1 MIYASYSGVVKI
13 STKNMWNAIPLR
25 NLILSAVS
33 KRQGVILDTDL
44 YTLVQRQDKN
54 ASLDR
59 LNKELMRLEIEG
71 LIHVSQITKTKR
83 RVEIIKDRQLV
94 TIAED

>member
-1 MIYASYSGVVKI
+1 
-13 STKNMWNAIPLR
+13 MWNAIPLR
-25 NLILSAVS
+25 NLILNSVA

-44 YTLVQRQDKN
+44 VTLVQRADKN

-59 LNKELMRLEIEG
+59 INKELMRLEIEG

-83 RVEIIKDRQLV
+83 RVEIIKDKQLV

>member
-1 MIYASYSGVVKI
+1 MKI

-25 NLILSAVS
+25 NLILNAVS

-44 YTLVQRQDKN
+44 VTLVQRADKN

-59 LNKELMRLEIEG
+59 INKELMRLEIEG
-71 LIHVSQITKTKR
+71 IIHVSQITKTKR
-83 RVEIIKDRQLV
+83 RVEIIKDKQLV

>member
-13 STKNMWNAIPLR
+13 STKNMWKAIPLR
-25 NLILSAVS
+25 NIILSSVHR
-33 KRQGVILDTDL
+33 RQGVILDTDL
-44 YTLVQRQDKN
+44 YTLVQREDKN

-59 LNKELMRLEIEG
+59 INKELMRLEIEG

>member
-1 MIYASYSGVVKI
+1 
-13 STKNMWNAIPLR
+13 MWNAIPLR
-25 NLILSAVS
+25 NLILNAVS

-44 YTLVQRQDKN
+44 YTLVQREDKN

>member
-1 MIYASYSGVVKI
+1 
-13 STKNMWNAIPLR
+13 MWNAIPLR
-25 NLILSAVS
+25 NLILNAVS

-44 YTLVQRQDKN
+44 YTLVQREDKN

-59 LNKELMRLEIEG
+59 INKELMRLEIEG
-71 LIHVSQITKTKR
+71 IIYVSQITKTKR
-83 RVEIIKDRQLV
+83 RIEILTEGKMV

>member
-1 MIYASYSGVVKI
+1 
-13 STKNMWNAIPLR
+13 MWNAIPLR
-25 NLILSAVS
+25 NLIIYAVA
-33 KRQGVILDTDL
+33 KRQGVILDNDL
-44 YTLVQRQDKN
+44 YTLVQREDKN

-59 LNKELMRLEIEG
+59 INKELMRLEIEG

-83 RVEIIKDRQLV
+83 RVEIIKNRKLV

>member
-1 MIYASYSGVVKI
+1 M

-25 NLILSAVS
+25 NLILHAVS

-44 YTLVQRQDKN
+44 YTLVRREDKN

-59 LNKELMRLEIEG
+59 INKELMRLEIEG
-71 LIHVSQITKTKR
+71 IIHVSQITKTKR
-83 RVEIIKDRQLV
+83 RVEIVKDRQLV

>member
-1 MIYASYSGVVKI
+1 
-13 STKNMWNAIPLR
+13 MWNAIPLR
-25 NLILSAVS
+25 NIILSAVS

-71 LIHVSQITKTKR
+71 IIHVSQITKTKR
-83 RVEIIKDRQLV
+83 RVEIIKDKQLV

>member
-1 MIYASYSGVVKI
+1 MKKI

-25 NLILSAVS
+25 NLILNAVS

-44 YTLVQRQDKN
+44 VTLVQRADKN
-54 ASLDR
+54 SSLDR
-59 LNKELMRLEIEG
+59 INKELMRLEIEG
-71 LIHVSQITKTKR
+71 IIHVSQITKTKR
-83 RVEIIKDRQLV
+83 RVEIIKDKQLV